1 MMSCFGRR
9 SAKKNQ
15 KTKKKRSL
23 VMREKRA
30 IREWAGFD
38 NTQTWD
44 PLIEWN
50 YENAIITLF
59 P

>member
-15 KTKKKRSL
+15 RTKKKRSL

-44 PLIEWN
+44 PLIE
-50 YENAIITLF
+50 
-59 P
+59 